1 MKQKSIFLLI
11 FLPVLLNAQ
20 VQKSDV
26 SQREFLKINSYP
38 IEGVASYYSNLI
50 NFSMLTGTGIQEK
63 KFGYIFSDGK
73 IFKSAEYN
81 YASDFNGNYAN
92 IIKDSIPGLI
102 FRNGKV
108 KYFPEYDITYW
119 NEDKLGLAI
128 KKNKYGFINTKGK
141 IIVPII
147 YDDGFPFYEG
157 YASLKKGNK
166 WFYINKKGNEIQS
179 LKDFKTSYKPIINN
193 LALVSDTGKNKQKKG
208 QLTSI
213 TTGLTEYLNKVE
225 GSEYPENLKDLK
237 RHKTLIFS
245 DYDEISGFF
254 EDGLMKVSKNRK
266 VGFVDKNNQIIIP
279 LIYDNA
285 KEISENKII
294 VKKEGLWGAIDTQN
308 NIIIP
313 IEYGFLS
320 NFHENFAF
328 FSKEINSKEIGYINS
343 SNKII
348 IQPNLEFCWYGNF
361 IDGIAVA
368 KKDEKFGFINNA
380 GEFIIPN
387 IFKEAFPFV
396 NGVALV
402 KLEKTE
408 KYTFINLKGE
418 FILKGEFTQLYPLK
432 HNLARFVE

>member
-1 MKQKSIFLLI
+1 MKQNILYFLI

-20 VQKSDV
+20 VQNSDV

-38 IEGVASYYSNLI
+38 IESVANYYSDLI
-50 NFSMLTGTGIQEK
+50 NFSMLTGSGIKGK
-63 KFGYIFSDGK
+63 KFGYIFPDGK

-81 YASDFNGNYAN
+81 YASDFKGNYAN

-102 FRNGKV
+102 FKNGKV

-119 NEDKLGLAI
+119 NQDKLGLAI
-128 KKNKYGFINTKGK
+128 RKNKYGFINTKGK

-147 YDDGFPFYEG
+147 YEDGFPFHDG
-157 YASLKKGNK
+157 YASVKKENK
-166 WFYINKKGNEIQS
+166 WFYIDKNGKEIQS
-179 LKDFKTSYKPIINN
+179 LKESNTSYIPIINN
-193 LALVSDTGKNKQKKG
+193 LVLVSDTGKSKQKKG

-213 TTGLTEYLNKVE
+213 ATGLAEYLNKVE
-225 GSEYPENLKDLK
+225 RSDYPENLYDLK
-237 RHKTLIFS
+237 SHKMLIFS

-254 EDGLMKVSKNRK
+254 ENGLMKVTKNRK

-279 LIYDNA
+279 LVYDNA
-285 KEISENKII
+285 KDISENKII
-294 VKKEGLWGAIDTQN
+294 VKKGGLWGAIDIKN

-313 IEYGFLS
+313 ITYGYLS
-320 NFHENFAF
+320 SFHENFAF
-328 FSKEINSKEIGYINS
+328 FSKEINGKKIGYINS

-361 IDGIAVA
+361 INGIAVA
-368 KKDEKFGFINNA
+368 KKEEKFGFINNA

-387 IFKEAFPFV
+387 IYKEAFPFV
-396 NGVALV
+396 NGIALV

-408 KYTFINLKGE
+408 KYTFINQKGE
-418 FILKGEFTQLYPLK
+418 HILNGEFKQLYPLK
-432 HNLARFVE
+432 NNLARFIE